1 MAEKDKIE
9 KTLEGYSDVFADIV
23 NGLLFDGREVI
34 CESDVKDADVNSI
47 YKADSKIHGQER
59 DTVKYWQNGEIRLSV
74 IGFENQT
81 VDDPDMPLRV
91 LSYDAASYRNEMN
104 AAAAVHMDK
113 SEKKSSRYPVVTL
126 VLYFG
131 HDHRWRHP
139 VNLKQ
144 CLEIPDELDRY
155 VSDYRINLF
164 EIAWLTDEQVS
175 MFRSDFKIIAD
186 YFVQIRKNKKY
197 EPSTETINHVREIL
211 NLMSVLTNDNRFE
224 EACNSETKEGGPT
237 NMCEVLDE
245 VENRGIAKGIE
256 KGIAKGIKKGKETG
270 REEKQKEVAVKL
282 YQMNMSEKK
291 IAEIVDSD
299 AATVHMWLQMEKDK

>member
-23 NGLLFDGREVI
+23 NGLLFEGREIVQQ
-34 CESDVKDADVNSI
+34 SDVKDAEVNSI
-47 YKADSKIHGQER
+47 YKADLKVHGQER
-59 DTVKYWQNGEIRLSV
+59 DTIKYWQNGEIRLSV

-81 VDDPDMPLRV
+81 ADDPDMPLRV
-91 LSYDAASYRNEMN
+91 ISYDAASYRNEMN
-104 AAAAVHMDK
+104 IDSTIHSVNP
-113 SEKKSSRYPVVTL
+113 EKKSSRYPVVTL

-164 EIAWLTDEQVS
+164 EIAWLTDEQVN
-175 MFRSDFKIIAD
+175 MFRSDFKIVAD

-197 EPSTETINHVREIL
+197 EPSTETITHVREIL
-211 NLMSVLTNDNRFE
+211 NLMSVLTNDDWFE
-224 EACNSETKEGGPT
+224 EAYNNEMQEGGHT

-245 VENRGIAKGIE
+245 IENRGKAA
-256 KGIAKGIKKGKETG
+256 GIAEGKAVGLVEGMATG
-270 REEKQKEVAVKL
+270 REESQKEIAARL
-282 YQMNMSEKK
+282 YQMNMSESQ
-291 IAEIVDSD
+291 IAVAVGSD
-299 AATVHMWLQMEKDK
+299 TATVHMWLNMDKNK